1 MPNYRV
7 LVSGE
12 GPWMELE
19 GRPQPSGFK
28 VLCHVWATDPAV
40 AANLAAQVVRSAP
53 ALSAELPGRRPNASP
68 VFIEEI
74 DEAPPGECQE
84 AVAAFRFFPLS
95 GDDDGRPH
103 SFLER

>member
-19 GRPQPSGFK
+19 GRPQASGFK

-53 ALSAELPGRRPNASP
+53 ALSAETSGRRPNSAP

-74 DEAPPGECQE
+74 DEAPSGESHE
-84 AVAAFRFFPLS
+84 AVSAFRFYPLR
-95 GDDDGRPH
+95 GDDDCRPR
-103 SFLER
+103 SFVER

>member
-19 GRPQPSGFK
+19 GRSQPSGFK

-40 AANLAAQVVRSAP
+40 AANLAAQVVRAAP
-53 ALSAELPGRRPNASP
+53 ALSAAVFSHFTNAAP
-68 VFIEEI
+68 VFIDEI
-74 DEAPPGECQE
+74 DEAPPGECHE
-84 AVAAFRFFPLS
+84 PVAAFHFFPLNG
-95 GDDDGRPH
+95 GDDFRPH